1 MKRDLFNVLEKM
13 LVVVIP
19 ALAILGLAVT
29 LVLGSYSLALLSIY
43 LAVPMLLA
51 TMAYKLFFKD
61 IASDKSLPDATL
73 AGSR

>member
-1 MKRDLFNVLEKM
+1 LKPDFFKVLEKT

-19 ALAILGLAVT
+19 AQAILGVAVPLA
-29 LVLGSYSLALLSIY
+29 LRIYSLALLSTY

-51 TMAYKLFFKD
+51 TMTYLLFFKN